1 MTGGRWAA
9 VTVAGLAVLGGLL
22 LVATSLMGHRGPVDW
37 LDRNL
42 ERTGPGAWLSQEPVV
57 ATADRI
63 AAASPPANR
72 VTDSWG
78 VALRYGNG
86 TVTVVPGP
94 RAGTANVYWDTGRS
108 TRRYVY
114 GRYGWGGGTRDDDG
128 SGSGGGS
135 GGRAGFRPVE
145 APDPGVQTR
154 RGEDFRGGGPG
165 SGK

>member
-1 MTGGRWAA
+1 VSTSAVRWGAIA
-9 VTVAGLAVLGGLL
+9 VSSLAVLGGALL
-22 LVATSLMGHRGPVDW
+22 MAAAFTGHRGPVDW

-42 ERTGPGAWLSQEPVV
+42 ERTGSGAGLSQEPVV

-63 AAASPPANR
+63 ADATSPANR
-72 VTDSWG
+72 VTDTWG

-94 RAGTANVYWDTGRS
+94 RAGTANVYWDGRRS
-108 TRRYVY
+108 GRRYVY
-114 GRYGWGGGTRDDDG
+114 GRYGWARSSNDDGGG
-128 SGSGGGS
+128 GGGAS
-135 GGRAGFRPVE
+135 RSAFTQVD

>member
-1 MTGGRWAA
+1 MRGLRWGAVAA
-9 VTVAGLAVLGGLL
+9 SSLAVLGGLL
-22 LVATSLMGHRGPVDW
+22 LVTVAITGHRSPVDW

-42 ERTGPGAWLSQEPVV
+42 ERTGDGAWLSQEPVV

-63 AAASPPANR
+63 AAATSPANR
-72 VTDSWG
+72 VTDTWG
-78 VALRYGNG
+78 VALRYGGG

-94 RAGTANVYWDTGRS
+94 RAGTATVYWDTRRTG
-108 TRRYVY
+108 RRYLY
-114 GRYGWGGGTRDDDG
+114 GRYLWGGGTSTGDDP
-128 SGSGGGS
+128 GGS
-135 GGRAGFRPVE
+135 GGRSSFVPVD